1 MISICFLEV
10 GGSLELEDLM
20 GMFSSFLSS
29 MSCTNRS
36 WKGEIRFSRK
46 SHRKDIVI
54 CTTNDHIFHEVVPK
68 ILEFTRSTYFFS
80 WKLWPSSCL
89 YVKKLWWRIY
99 SAVLKVFTLKK
110 PWFSF
115 IISWIKSKCLV
126 NFSTFFTNTCWWYS
140 IFYVRFFIVH
150 LSSSQN
156 NNKNV

>member
-1 MISICFLEV
+1 MRNLSDGTGNWGKILYNFDVVNLIQISILSKAICKFRLKWDFFFF
-10 GGSLELEDLM
+10 DLM
-20 GMFSSFLSS
+20 LQAHLTSF
-29 MSCTNRS
+29 
-36 WKGEIRFSRK
+36 RFPHNFNPRLGNVLFK
-46 SHRKDIVI
+46 
-54 CTTNDHIFHEVVPK
+54 
-68 ILEFTRSTYFFS
+68 
-80 WKLWPSSCL
+80 PSSCL

-99 SAVLKVFTLKK
+99 SAVLRVFTLNR

-140 IFYVRFFIVH
+140 IFYVRFFIAH